1 MELSG
6 RGLERGAYG
15 LPVRAV
21 ILGLFMFL
29 PALAGPGAPVASAAP
44 GGPAATVRM
53 ASSGVA
59 GSSLETPPDDA
70 AASWSPRDFREA
82 EPVEPQVSAEA
93 AFDVPNL
100 GDGGASAA
108 DGAFLPADIQQYPL
122 RTHGKIFFRLGLDE
136 FACSGTVVS
145 SRGRNIVF
153 TAGHCVYD
161 TDTAQYV
168 NQLVFVPA
176 YQGGQPNAEPFGVW
190 PATAVFT
197 SSRYVETGQL
207 SHDIGVV
214 VLENRIEDTTGAR
227 RIAFDLN
234 PTNRQFTI
242 YGYPVKPGPPYDGE
256 TMIGCRSQAVN
267 RDSAEGSPFPIAA
280 GPCDMRGG
288 SSGGGWITDGGYL
301 NSVVSYGYCESS
313 PELCGLTFGPY
324 FGDQVKNVYTY
335 PAVGGS
341 MTPTVTIQSGSR
353 GRIRG
358 STASFRLGGSGSTPL
373 SFRCRLDRRSDFQCG
388 SRTTL
393 RRLSRGS
400 HLLRVYSV
408 DQTGRTSAS
417 LAAKRFIV
425 TGSRR

>member
-6 RGLERGAYG
+6 RGLKRGVNG

-21 ILGLFMFL
+21 ILSLFMFL
-29 PALAGPGAPVASAAP
+29 PALAVSGTPAASAAP
-44 GGPAATVRM
+44 GNPDATVRM

-59 GSSLETPPDDA
+59 GSSLETPPDEA
-70 AASWSPRDFREA
+70 VASWSSRDFREA
-82 EPVEPQVSAEA
+82 EPAEPQVSAEA

-100 GDGGASAA
+100 RDAGTSAA
-108 DGAFLPADIQQYPL
+108 DGAFLPADIQQSPL
-122 RTHGKIFFRLGLDE
+122 RTHGKVFFGIGLND
-136 FACSGTVVS
+136 FVCSGTVVN
-145 SRGRNIVF
+145 SRGRNVVF

-168 NQLVFVPA
+168 DRLVFVPA
-176 YQGGQPNAEPFGVW
+176 YQGSQPNAEPFGVW
-190 PATAVFT
+190 AATAVFT
-197 SSRYVETGQL
+197 SSRYVNTGEL

-227 RIAFDLN
+227 PIAFDLN
-234 PTNRQFTI
+234 PVNRQFTI
-242 YGYPVKPGPPYDGE
+242 YGYPVEPDPPYDGE
-256 TMIGCRSQAVN
+256 TMVGCRSQTVD

-280 GPCDMRGG
+280 GPCDMQSG
-288 SSGGGWITDGGYL
+288 SSGGGWITGSGYL

-341 MTPTVTIQSGSR
+341 MTPTVTIESGPR

-358 STASFRLGGSGSTPL
+358 STASFRFGGSASTPL
-373 SFRCRLDRRSDFQCG
+373 SFRCRLDRGSDFQCG

-393 RRLSRGS
+393 RRLRRGA

-408 DQTGRTSAS
+408 DQTGRTSAIS
-417 LAAKRFIV
+417 AAKRFSV